1 MMRELKISKS
11 ITARNA
17 DSLSKYL
24 VDINRYPL
32 LTPEEETDLAEQ
44 VKLGGRQGEE
54 ARDTLVKS
62 NLRFVVSVAKQYQHR
77 GLALTDLIDEGNI
90 GLLRAADKFDPTR
103 GFKFISYA
111 VWWIRQSILQ
121 ALAEKS
127 RTIRLPLNQVDT
139 LDKIN
144 NKINDFVQVHQ
155 RQPSAQEIAEM
166 TDISEEKVS
175 SSLSVEQKTTSLDA
189 PVGEDGDN
197 TLSDLMPGHSDQPD
211 KSIMEESED
220 DDLHAVLRTALKP
233 REMEIL
239 CAGYGLGCREKGL
252 SEIAAQTGLSRERV
266 RQIMVRSIDKV
277 RKSSSVHRLR
287 QYLG

>member
-1 MMRELKISKS
+1 MMRELKISQS
-11 ITARNA
+11 ITSRNT
-17 DSLSKYL
+17 DSLNKYL

-44 VKLGGRQGEE
+44 VKLGGRQGRE
-54 ARDTLVKS
+54 ARDQLVKS

-77 GLALTDLIDEGNI
+77 GLGLTDLIDEGNI

-127 RTIRLPLNQVDT
+127 RTIRLPLNQVDALT
-139 LDKIN
+139 KISN
-144 NKINDFVQVHQ
+144 QVNDFEQKHQ
-155 RQPSAQEIAEM
+155 RQP
-166 TDISEEKVS
+166 ISEEKVS
-175 SSLSVEQKTTSLDA
+175 SSLTANQKTASLDA
-189 PVGEDGDN
+189 PIGEDGDGS
-197 TLSDLMPGHSDQPD
+197 LSDIMAEQDDPTDKEVMQESATSDIHS
-211 KSIMEESED
+211 
-220 DDLHAVLRTALKP
+220 VLCKALKP

-239 CAGYGLGCREKGL
+239 CEGYGLGCRERGL
-252 SEIAAQTGLSRERV
+252 SEIAEQTGLSRERV
-266 RQIMVRSIDKV
+266 RQIMVRSLDKV
-277 RKSSSVHRLR
+277 RKNQDARRLR